1 MCLTK
6 KYFGRVS
13 STLIENSE
21 KKKTTLETLAE
32 SENHFP
38 LSLILNLV
46 FGLLK
51 PSCLTNRHL
60 AQDVKRT
67 AREKEKGGK
76 PVSYFFAAEKENQI
90 KTSWK
95 RCYNKIGLKV
105 RSCNFKRVT
114 KTNKKKKSQA

>member
-1 MCLTK
+1 MK
-6 KYFGRVS
+6 KN
-13 STLIENSE
+13 I
-21 KKKTTLETLAE
+21 LESLAE

-51 PSCLTNRHL
+51 PSCLTSRHL

-76 PVSYFFAAEKENQI
+76 LVSYFFAAEKENQI

-105 RSCNFKRVT
+105 HSYNFKRVA
-114 KTNKKKKSQA
+114 KTEKKRSLKPENLLLFYQKGHT

>member
-1 MCLTK
+1 MK
-6 KYFGRVS
+6 KNI
-13 STLIENSE
+13 LEN
-21 KKKTTLETLAE
+21 LAE

-51 PSCLTNRHL
+51 PSCLTSTHL

-67 AREKEKGGK
+67 ARKKEKGGK
-76 PVSYFFAAEKENQI
+76 LVSYFFAAEKENQI

-105 RSCNFKRVT
+105 HSCNFKRVT
-114 KTNKKKKSQA
+114 KTEKKSLKPENLLLFYQKRHT